1 MSEPGLF
8 VGRKAHQ
15 PSESVNQAKN
25 QSRERQQLQRSGPR
39 RPVAQSFAAPL
50 KPKFML
56 LGVHDSLDA
65 TLTRRFSQRRGSR
78 AAEQRDELAAPHSI
92 TSSASASSLS
102 GMSRPSIRA
111 VWALM
116 TSSNLLDCTT
126 GKSAGLAPLRMR
138 PA

>member
-8 VGRKAHQ
+8 VGRMAHQ

-50 KPKFML
+50 KPKFVL

-65 TLTRRFSQRRGSR
+65 TLTRRFHKG
-78 AAEQRDELAAPHSI
+78 AAAAPPM
-92 TSSASASSLS
+92 SARASTEGST
-102 GMSRPSIRA
+102 PQ
-111 VWALM
+111 
-116 TSSNLLDCTT
+116 N
-126 GKSAGLAPLRMR
+126 AGDFCGC
-138 PA
+138 

>member
-8 VGRKAHQ
+8 VGRMAHQ

-65 TLTRRFSQRRGSR
+65 TLTRRFHKGAAAAPPSSVMKARLFIRSPRRRVRARTEARRGR
-78 AAEQRDELAAPHSI
+78 LFWR
-92 TSSASASSLS
+92 
-102 GMSRPSIRA
+102 
-111 VWALM
+111 
-116 TSSNLLDCTT
+116 
-126 GKSAGLAPLRMR
+126 SAG
-138 PA
+138 